1 MNFSLGLIKNKSPKK
16 IFFGVLI
23 LFCAIFLPFYF
34 CFAIDVDLGGVIAAI
49 FALPVKLFL
58 VIIDFLLLIPG
69 LFISLGTYLGSVF
82 LGWVTG
88 PDFFGG
94 KFTGG
99 PIVEAGLS
107 VIQPLA
113 NVLILIAILVI
124 AISTIMRV
132 ESYGMR
138 RLLIPLIV
146 VALLIN
152 FVPTLMGFIV
162 DGANF
167 LMHFFT
173 DKFAGGFLSS
183 IAAPMGEYWANVAAQ
198 AKDSMRF
205 IDREWHEVF
214 ISMLAPILQQIMVL
228 IFNFC
233 LMIVLFAFCLIFIAR
248 YFVLWILTIL
258 SPLAVASYILPFTK
272 KLGFNK
278 WMDLFIDWTIIGITA
293 GFFIWLSFTAM
304 GQMEDL
310 IDPSQLNINTDELGV
325 SGTDVSQTFV
335 ELLDPTNES
344 SPLKSILPYF
354 IGSIFMMI
362 AFITTLSVNSKI
374 TSTIKGGWGQ
384 LKGQIMGATKLAG
397 GVGAATFKTVAPK
410 RYERMQE
417 GIRKAAD
424 WGEKTMGKLPV
435 IRDTKT
441 RERLAQISQV
451 KNNVEK
457 EKKRAESFASTSL
470 AQDILREVASPASTA
485 KLLVLA
491 ERGDIGDL
499 YKEQTQKEQEKIL
512 KERGVGRLED
522 LSEQEQGEVKT
533 EAESRAKK
541 IVNEKL
547 QGRLRIA
554 GDAGKLSEIRRKAPH
569 LALVYQTDSEKT
581 PDEALEK
588 TMRKISIN
596 DIKDM
601 DAVSFEGEDGEKVIE
616 AALKLWGKERFL
628 TIAKEKKEI
637 QEKIDAYALEH
648 LDVIGDQLRT
658 SEAIKDLKSEG
669 WKFASQ
675 ITPQTPEGGS
685 GSQPSAIEQAEAERD
700 QRLEQAEAER
710 DQRLEQAEAE
720 RDQRLEQAEAE
731 RDQRLEQAEAEI
743 EQRSKQATP
752 LPPIPPTGEESEK
765 QPPTSP
771 TGEETP
777 PTGEESEKQP
787 PTSPTGE
794 ETPPTGEESEKQ
806 PPTPTSEDEDII
818 TPAGAISTSQR
829 PRKKKR
835 KKKKK

>member
-1 MNFSLGLIKNKSPKK
+1 MNFSLILIKNKSPKK

-34 CFAIDVDLGGVIAAI
+34 CSAQEGGLGGVIAAI
-49 FALPVKLFL
+49 ATIPIKISLL
-58 VIIDFLLLIPG
+58 IINFILCIPG
-69 LFISLGTYLGSVF
+69 LFVSLGTYLGSVF
-82 LGWVTG
+82 LGWVMG
-88 PDFFGG
+88 PDFLGG

-167 LMHFFT
+167 LIHFFT
-173 DKFAGGFLSS
+173 DKFAGPGATGGFLSS
-183 IAAPMGEYWANVAAQ
+183 IGSSMGKYWASVADQ
-198 AKDSMRF
+198 AKDMIKF
-205 IDREWHEVF
+205 QNREWHEVF
-214 ISMLAPILQQIMVL
+214 ISMLAPTLQQIMVL
-228 IFNFC
+228 IFNFSF
-233 LMIVLFAFCLIFIAR
+233 MIILFAFCLIFIAR
-248 YFVLWILTIL
+248 YFVLWVLTIL

-272 KLGFNK
+272 KLGFDK
-278 WMDLFIDWTIIGITA
+278 WMNLFIDWTIIGITA

-325 SGTDVSQTFV
+325 SGTDISQTFA
-335 ELLDPTNES
+335 ELLDPTSEY
-344 SPLKSILPYF
+344 SPLKSTLPYF

-362 AFITTLSVNSKI
+362 AFIATLSVNSKI

-384 LKGQIMGATKLAG
+384 LKGQIIGATKLAG
-397 GVGAATFKTVAPK
+397 GVGATAFKAVAPK
-410 RYERMQE
+410 QYKRMQE
-417 GIRKAAD
+417 GVREVAG
-424 WGEKTMGKLPV
+424 WGERTMGKVPIL
-435 IRDTKT
+435 RDTKT
-441 RERLAQISQV
+441 REQLAQISQV
-451 KNNVEK
+451 KNNVEE
-457 EKKRAESFASTSL
+457 EKKRAGSFASTSL

-499 YKEQTQKEQEKIL
+499 YKEQIQREQRKIL
-512 KERGVGRLED
+512 KKRGVRSLEE
-522 LSEQEQGEVKT
+522 LKPEEQEGVKT
-533 EAESRAKK
+533 EAESKAKE

-547 QGRLRIA
+547 QGSLRIA
-554 GDAGKLSEIRRKAPH
+554 SQAGKLNEIRRKAPH
-569 LALVYQTDSEKT
+569 LALAYQTDSEST

-601 DAVSFEGEDGEKVIE
+601 DAISFEGEDGEKVIE

-731 RDQRLEQAEAEI
+731 I

-752 LPPIPPTGEESEK
+752 LPPI
-765 QPPTSP
+765 
-771 TGEETP
+771 P

-835 KKKKK
+835 KKKKR